1 MELLTPENFS
11 QGMLVDEELL
21 GGVAQDGENPGRFI
35 AYVLRHTTGEYLGYV
50 QNLDQTEALAL
61 INRVERPWAFEST
74 SACGGCSK
82 KGEGKCDGNQCAI
95 KKATRRAAPQ
105 TPVPSEEC
113 C

>member
-1 MELLTPENFS
+1 MEALLTPENFA

-21 GGVAQDGENPGRFI
+21 GGVAADVENPGRYI

-50 QNLDQTEALAL
+50 QNLEQPEALTL
-61 INRVERPWAFEST
+61 INRVERSWAFEST
-74 SACGGCSK
+74 SACGGCNK

-95 KKATRRAAPQ
+95 KKATRRAIPAPA
-105 TPVPSEEC
+105 PAEEC